1 MRLSQWRDLFQ
12 KFVSDRVFI
21 DSWLLERPQ
30 FYSQLVGFM
39 PPLRNMDYRREDN
52 ILMVLTATQDFIISQ
67 RLPSELSFKDLPL
80 DTLEGQY
87 NTLAIAFMAN
97 YQSIHSDIRD
107 MRFNQVEEP
116 IAVAEVAEDANDW
129 IIDFKWSLRVEIE
142 VEPEVGGIVEPFDL
156 QYIHSSVYRDQLNDD
171 TSSGSSDPTKR
182 HLDFRILWIKHSR

>member
-12 KFVSDRVFI
+12 RFVSDRVFI

-39 PPLRNMDYRREDN
+39 PPLRNMDYSREDN

-97 YQSIHSDIRD
+97 YQSIHTDIRD
-107 MRFNQVEEP
+107 MRFNMTEEP

-129 IIDFKWSLRVEIE
+129 IVDFKWSLRVEIE

-156 QYIHSSVYRDQLNDD
+156 RYLQANVYRDQLNDD

-182 HLDFRILWIKHSR
+182 HLDFRILWDKTQ